1 MKQLTDTQKKGAWA
15 VGAVLLLVHFAPSI
29 FAALHGMSFPWS
41 HPAPAVISKPSAAR
55 YAPSP
60 LPVPTLT
67 PAQLADAQWQK
78 MTGIWAGTTVQ
89 LDRGSCKMRLELQSK
104 PDAPEYFSG
113 YSTRVCGPSLPFMN
127 DKVTAGHLKDAYLNQ
142 ITPVSDILSG
152 IPINGSLTLN
162 LDQAIAKSPD
172 DCQLTS
178 FTLTPF
184 GQSQLA
190 ATFTQD
196 KCQGGQLLMGR
207 AR

>member
-1 MKQLTDTQKKGAWA
+1 
-15 VGAVLLLVHFAPSI
+15 
-29 FAALHGMSFPWS
+29 MSFSLESSRPRRDFQTFS
-41 HPAPAVISKPSAAR
+41 GALCAIAPTRSNTDRQRSWRMP
-55 YAPSP
+55 
-60 LPVPTLT
+60 
-67 PAQLADAQWQK
+67 QWQK